1 MAYVKIWLHCVWGTK
16 YRDRIL
22 TEEVRK
28 DLIDHILENARTKN
42 INIDSING
50 YKDHLHCLICLAPD
64 QTLAKVIQLIKGE
77 SSFWM
82 NKNKKIRYKFEW
94 ADEYY
99 AASVS
104 KSHLKKVRQY
114 IANQERKHSHPGIHA
129 GVTGGV

>member
-16 YRDRIL
+16 NRDRIL
-22 TEEVRK
+22 TTDVRK

-50 YKDHLHCLICLAPD
+50 YKEHLNCLIRLAPD
-64 QTLAKVIQLIKGE
+64 QTLANVIQLIKGE

-82 NKNKKIRYKFEW
+82 NKNKKTTVKFEW

-104 KSHLKKVRQY
+104 KSHLKRVRQY
-114 IANQERKHSHPGIHA
+114 IANQEMKHNPNKGFHKE
-129 GVTGGV
+129 